1 MSRLF
6 GLNNLR
12 WYLRLPIKWV
22 VFAFTVLAVCFPYP
36 SRLVQHVRHWR
47 DPNALI
53 EPDAPALQPLF
64 ERVRPLVADESSPAK
79 VLSTVRDFVYDE
91 IEYAW
96 DWETW
101 GTADYLPTVTEAIS
115 MGREDCDGRAVVA
128 ASLLRKLGYKSQI
141 VTDFT
146 HVWVKTDK
154 GETMHPGAK
163 KAVVAT
169 KDGLKIDY
177 GALMQVPKATAYGI
191 AVFPVGR
198 ELIVLG
204 AMWLLLLR
212 PKGGIGCS
220 LAGLALLIDGLILL
234 RVGSVNHRQPM
245 VWMQILALA
254 NMLAAFAALLVWARC
269 TASRSSAS
277 EGRESRKTAPT
288 RGRGGVRS
296 CPAREV

>member
-22 VFAFTVLAVCFPYP
+22 VLAFTVLAVCFPYP
-36 SRLVQHVRHWR
+36 ARLVQHVRHWR

-64 ERVRPLVADESSPAK
+64 ERVRPLVADASSPTKA
-79 VLSTVRDFVYDE
+79 LNTVRDFVYDE
-91 IEYAW
+91 IKYAW

-101 GTADYLPTVTEAIS
+101 GTADYLPTVTEAIR

-128 ASLLRKLGYKSQI
+128 ASLLRKLVYKSQI

-154 GETMHPGAK
+154 GETMHPGSR

-169 KDGLKIDY
+169 ADGLKINY
-177 GALMQVPKATAYGI
+177 GAFMQVPQATAYGI

-198 ELIVLG
+198 ELIVLV

-212 PKGGIGCS
+212 PKGGVVSS
-220 LAGLALLIDGLILL
+220 LTGLALLICGLILL
-234 RVGSVNHRQPM
+234 RVASEDPRHPIE
-245 VWMQILALA
+245 WMQILAA
-254 NMLAAFAALLVWARC
+254 ACMLAAIVSLVVRAW
-269 TASRSSAS
+269 RSPRFVD
-277 EGRESRKTAPT
+277 ERED
-288 RGRGGVRS
+288 V
-296 CPAREV
+296 